1 MGRDAKTQVFKSVQF
16 VLVFAKISHF
26 YPSTISHFFRKCFFQ
41 NFHTHS
47 SPPQIFH
54 SLSQPTSIFPSLSQ
68 PTSNISLPI
77 PAHLQYLPP
86 YPSPP
91 PIFPSLSQPTSI
103 FTSLS
108 QPTSNISITILAHLQ
123 YFPPLLPIS
132 LPVIFEKETLRE

>member
-77 PAHLQYLPP
+77 PAHLHIYLPIP
-86 YPSPP
+86 AHLQYFHHYPSPP
-91 PIFPSLSQPTSI
+91 PIFPSPA
-103 FTSLS
+103 
-108 QPTSNISITILAHLQ
+108 SNIPPC
-123 YFPPLLPIS
+123 YFWKGNPPWI
-132 LPVIFEKETLRE
+132 IFIWYRHD